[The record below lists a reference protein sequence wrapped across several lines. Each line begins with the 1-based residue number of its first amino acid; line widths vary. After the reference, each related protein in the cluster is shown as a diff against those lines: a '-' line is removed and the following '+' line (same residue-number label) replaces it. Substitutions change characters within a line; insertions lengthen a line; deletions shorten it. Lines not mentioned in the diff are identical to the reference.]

1 MKKINTIFL
10 LVITV
15 SFSAGGIKIQ
25 AQDLINFN
33 GWEFLSWKTDKE
45 NVEKILNEKKSEF
58 AKTTA
63 LDACFK
69 YQGMN
74 TWLYYD
80 NNNQLN
86 KILQR
91 NTFSIIEDKEA
102 KNFFEEIKTKFIKA
116 YGKPNHQKINKQ
128 DSVTTLIWQLKHTKI
143 VLEYDYMYKI
153 IDEFG
158 AGSYWVEVNI
168 SPGKVDSDLV
178 LIAKV
183 EDVIPFAEDGY
194 GFIKLSLEKT
204 KKGNFADTEFIIDFC
219 YFQDF
224 NKSIPKDYLNSKEYK
239 EEKKKS
245 DKIYNLKIG
254 EKYIFSFNKN
264 SGKDKKAYI
273 QDTNWKLDDFMKY
286 INNEKE
292 NSEQLIIGK
301 WELDYKSTKDFYGNI
316 MTNNDEKENTLEFFE
331 NSKYKRFIWGFESGG
346 TFQITGNEFRLDEK
360 YRIGDKEGS
369 ERGKYVLQIEKF
381 KKNKLIIS
389 FTECDVKVYQ
399 VYQKIKKLEM
409 NNIIKIGTEFEKAD
423 DLLVKFG
430 AEKNVFSRKFTK
442 PSASYMLPNN
452 VGIIIIYDKKEG
464 KNIIV
469 ELLKCNNPEAEKDI
483 REWKN
488 VEQIELTEG
497 NSFNQK

>member
-153 IDEFG
+153 IDELG
-158 AGSYWVEVNI
+158 SGSYWVEVNI
-168 SPGKVDSDLV
+168 SPGKFESDLV
-178 LIAKV
+178 
-183 EDVIPFAEDGY
+183 
-194 GFIKLSLEKT
+194 
-204 KKGNFADTEFIIDFC
+204 
-219 YFQDF
+219 
-224 NKSIPKDYLNSKEYK
+224 
-239 EEKKKS
+239 
-245 DKIYNLKIG
+245 
-254 EKYIFSFNKN
+254 
-264 SGKDKKAYI
+264 
-273 QDTNWKLDDFMKY
+273 
-286 INNEKE
+286 NNEKE

-423 DLLVKFG
+423 DLLVKYG
-430 AEKNVFSRKFTK
+430 ADKNVFSRKFTK
-442 PSASYMLPNN
+442 PSVSYMLPNN
-452 VGIIIIYDKKEG
+452 VGIIIIYDKKAS
-464 KNIIV
+464 KNVIV
-469 ELLKCNNPEAEKDI
+469 ELLKCTNPEAEKDI